1 MSRLQ
6 GEVSDLQAQ
15 LGAANKELK
24 RVRKQ
29 LEQQREAAVAAER
42 EQRQAL
48 AGTIDGLA
56 KEVAAGKE
64 AAKGVHKQ
72 LQVRVKPWW
81 RGRAGVWCRGGG
93 RLENGRSGR

>member
-1 MSRLQ
+1 MRSCVRPPR
-6 GEVSDLQAQ
+6 
-15 LGAANKELK
+15 

-29 LEQQREAAVAAER
+29 LKQHREASAAAAER
-42 EQRQAL
+42 DQRQAL

-72 LQVRVKPWW
+72 LQVRAD
-81 RGRAGVWCRGGG
+81 GMWCKGCG
-93 RLENGRSGR
+93 